1 MVLSTGVCELTRQ
14 AYCDPTLEVSTVG
27 VEDGTVGVESI
38 KRKVGVGVSEG
49 GGVFEGNIVT
59 VGVKVGGIINAV
71 CVAAASAVNPM
82 VVLIEFG
89 SKVGTGADVG
99 TSVGAQAST
108 SAVMIKK
115 ENIL

>member
-1 MVLSTGVCELTRQ
+1 MVLSAGVCELTRQ
-14 AYCDPTLEVSTVG
+14 AYCEPTPEVSTVG
-27 VEDGTVGVESI
+27 VEDGTVAVGRM

-82 VVLIEFG
+82 AVLIEFG

-108 SAVMIKK
+108 SAVTIKK